1 VCELNDSLFKFHNIF
16 HRQYIVI
23 NIFLM
28 TKFDNIIVFKK
39 IAIFSEF
46 YLFRIINFS
55 DFLYFNKITNFATT
69 DSKTEESKYY

>member
-1 VCELNDSLFKFHNIF
+1 
-16 HRQYIVI
+16 
-23 NIFLM
+23 M